1 MNPILKNSDQE
12 KSENYFAH
20 KFLLRVLHLY
30 TVSCLKKKLHSF
42 YWIQMTWILE
52 LTSPKRV
59 IILRNFDWFTILK
72 IKNYASFKLFQCLQW
87 VKETLDARLA
97 DNKVNK
103 VINNKKLTIKSSTEY
118 LMVSFIVKFE
128 PVVPQIQDFFIVDFD
143 YVSVSCKWTLF
154 ICTTYYIILHL
165 RHCCKTICLERM

>member
-1 MNPILKNSDQE
+1 MNPIQKNSDQE
-12 KSENYFAH
+12 KSENYFAR

-97 DNKVNK
+97 DNKVINRISNG
-103 VINNKKLTIKSSTEY
+103 VIY
-118 LMVSFIVKFE
+118 C
-128 PVVPQIQDFFIVDFD
+128 QI
-143 YVSVSCKWTLF
+143 WTGLPTDSRLF
-154 ICTTYYIILHL
+154 YCWFWLCISQL
-165 RHCCKTICLERM
+165 